1 MTQSMTSAARATA
14 VLTRARRLTEPGL
27 RTALDMLPAPLD
39 RMANYHFGWCDTE
52 GNATDTGW
60 GKGLRAGLTTAAA
73 EACGAAPDAAA
84 PMAVAIE
91 LMHNFSLVHDD
102 VLDTDRIRRGRPTVW
117 ARWGIPAAICLG
129 DALHAGGIQVLAR
142 ELPGDQAAAAVTRL
156 ESVMAELCR
165 GQYVDCAFD
174 GRTTVKVS
182 EYLAMATGK
191 TGALMGAACAL
202 GASVAEA
209 DPATMAA
216 FDAFGSTLGLAFQVV
231 DDLLGI
237 WGDPAVTGKTAGN
250 DLIARKWS
258 YPVAA
263 ALESGTSTAA
273 ARELTRLYHSETTIT
288 SADAARIAALMSDA
302 GIEQQARRFA
312 ARQAEAAIAT
322 LPDQVIADDLIALT
336 DLVVRRDR

>member
-14 VLTRARRLTEPGL
+14 VLTRVRRLTEPGL

-39 RMANYHFGWCDTE
+39 RMANYHFGWCDAE

-73 EACGAAPDAAA
+73 EACGGTPEAAA

-91 LMHNFSLVHDD
+91 LLHNFSLVHDD
-102 VLDTDRIRRGRPTVW
+102 VMDTDHIRRGRPTVW
-117 ARWGIPAAICLG
+117 ARWGVPAAICLG
-129 DALHAGGIQVLAR
+129 DALHAGGIQVLVR
-142 ELPGDQAAAAVTRL
+142 GLPGDHAAAAVTRL
-156 ESVMAELCR
+156 ESVVAELCR
-165 GQYVDCAFD
+165 GQCTDCAFD

-209 DPATMAA
+209 DPATVAA

-237 WGDPAVTGKTAGN
+237 WGDPAVTGKAAGN

-263 ALESGTSTAA
+263 ALESGTAA
-273 ARELTRLYHSETTIT
+273 ARELTRLYHSDATIT
-288 SADAARIAALMSDA
+288 SAGAARIAALMSDA

-312 ARQAEAAIAT
+312 IRQAEAAIAA

-336 DLVVRRDR
+336 ELVVRRDR